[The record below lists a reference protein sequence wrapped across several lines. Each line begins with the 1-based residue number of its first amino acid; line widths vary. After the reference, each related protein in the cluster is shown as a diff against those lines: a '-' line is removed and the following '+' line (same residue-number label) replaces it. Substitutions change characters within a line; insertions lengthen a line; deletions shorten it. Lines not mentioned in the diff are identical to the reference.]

1 MQPPGRR
8 SIIAVT
14 LDRNLANARIYPA
27 INITE
32 SGTRKEENSST
43 RAAPSPPREPSAA
56 TSSNMPPT
64 QAMKYLVEALGKHPT
79 NESLF
84 KTMKA

>member
-1 MQPPGRR
+1 MEL
-8 SIIAVT
+8 T

-32 SGTRKEENSST
+32 SGTRKEEKLLDERT
-43 RAAPSPPREPSAA
+43 LAA
-56 TSSNMPPT
+56 TRTIRRHLLNMPPT
-64 QAMKYLVEALGKHPT
+64 QAMKNLVEALGKHPT